1 MLACRILQQ
10 PLKGSA
16 WHFLNNRGPFWHY
29 GYLSASRLLFL
40 NCMKADVHTSRAIGT
55 AVPKSGKDKASSV
68 VVMVILPFAYVIYKK
83 LQRQL

>member
-16 WHFLNNRGPFWHY
+16 WHFLNKRGPFDTMANCQ
-29 GYLSASRLLFL
+29 LRLLFL

-68 VVMVILPFAYVIYKK
+68 VVMVILPFAHVMYKK